1 MIVNE
6 KYFHKGNIA
15 LGKTTAQTSTCSGG
29 YSPRAVNG
37 DTRTDWIYGSCTHTC
52 EGTSNW
58 WRVDFGKSSL
68 VHSVKITN
76 RGIFRIFKRFHS
88 FFNAAS
94 KCGSYLLGTPFHG
107 LEQKNMKANDY

>member
-37 DTRTDWIYGSCTHTC
+37 DTRTNWIYGSCTHTC
-52 EGTSNW
+52 GGTSNW

-76 RGIFRIFKRFHS
+76 RGQAIWVFSGFS
-88 FFNAAS
+88 
-94 KCGSYLLGTPFHG
+94 
-107 LEQKNMKANDY
+107 NDSTVFSMLHPSVAVLN